1 MGVLKPTGWSMV
13 SMPAVKED
21 GHWYEMYR
29 WVKENV
35 PSNDYR
41 YQGEGIFEFRN
52 PQDLTMFLLKWSSND

>member
-1 MGVLKPTGWSMV
+1 MV